1 MREVMRKIS
10 RMRVDT
16 RDIRSASVV
25 GRNFGAITD
34 EVADQGTTIV
44 VVKNNRPTVGVVP
57 ISVID
62 ELDSI
67 REREEDIRLLALALL
82 RMTLNPDPVLHEL
95 DDVLAELGV
104 NLDEDDQ

>member
-1 MREVMRKIS
+1 MM
-10 RMRVDT
+10 VDT
-16 RDIRSASVV
+16 RNIRSASVV

-62 ELDSI
+62 AIDSI
-67 REREEDIRLLALALL
+67 SEREEDIRLYALALV
-82 RMTLNPDPVLHEL
+82 RMTLNPDPGLHDL
-95 DDVLAELGV
+95 DDVLTELGID
-104 NLDEDDQ
+104 LGDEDAGNP